1 MAHLAASWPDQ
12 VLCKENKR
20 KALEAQHKSWMC
32 QRDKALREQPTA
44 TASNATAP
52 DPHESSHEDD
62 ELHEELQEITAFLDG
77 VGCAIEND
85 NPRTAASAGDDDGD
99 EEASSFVDS
108 DEEVDDAA
116 FARYAAARRRQLSS
130 AVGDSG
136 DGRAVGDDD
145 AETSWA
151 TLGAATSAGEV
162 TSRLRFWHRPAN
174 QEDLTLGATS
184 RWSGQGTII
193 TGVRLWPAAVGLAS
207 VLERRSRAD
216 PTAFAGVQALE
227 LGAGVGVSGIVL
239 AELGARV
246 TLTDCFPPILALLR
260 RNVAQNAGGGLARRA
275 CVAHLAW
282 EHPDSLQMAPGSLD
296 LIVGSDL
303 IYGGPKNGALLLAAI
318 SELISLYGHPRTT
331 VLLAF
336 GCRCRGSDDHI
347 GFLRAAAE
355 RYEVVELEPDEA
367 MAEEKDM
374 DGVDIVELT
383 PSTAWRA
390 HGRA

>member
-1 MAHLAASWPDQ
+1 MAHMAASWPDQ

-20 KALEAQHKSWMC
+20 AALEAQHKSWMC
-32 QRDKALREQPTA
+32 QRDKALREQATA

-52 DPHESSHEDD
+52 EPDESHEDD

-77 VGCAIEND
+77 VGCAIED
-85 NPRTAASAGDDDGD
+85 DKPRAAASAGDDDGD
-99 EEASSFVDS
+99 GASSFVDS
-108 DEEVDDAA
+108 DEELDDAA

-130 AVGDSG
+130 AAGDSGG

-145 AETSWA
+145 AQTSWA
-151 TLGAATSAGEV
+151 TLGAASSTGVV

-184 RWSGQGTII
+184 RWSGDGTII

-216 PTAFAGVQALE
+216 PAVYAGVQALE

-275 CVAHLAW
+275 SVAHLAW
-282 EHPDSLQMAPGSLD
+282 EDPASLQMEPGSLD
-296 LIVGSDL
+296 LIIGSDL
-303 IYGGPKNGALLLAAI
+303 IYGGPKNGALLLSAI
-318 SELISLYGHPRTT
+318 GQLISLYGHPRTT

-336 GCRCRGSDDHI
+336 GCRCRGSDDHV

-355 RYEVVELEPDEA
+355 RYEVLELEPDETRHEA

-383 PSTAWRA
+383 PSAAWRP
-390 HGRA
+390 

>member
-77 VGCAIEND
+77 VGCAIENN

-151 TLGAATSAGEV
+151 TLGAAARGAKRPSWRCLSA
-162 TSRLRFWHRPAN
+162 A
-174 QEDLTLGATS
+174 
-184 RWSGQGTII
+184 
-193 TGVRLWPAAVGLAS
+193 PAA
-207 VLERRSRAD
+207 
-216 PTAFAGVQALE
+216 PQ
-227 LGAGVGVSGIVL
+227 GAPGS
-239 AELGARV
+239 
-246 TLTDCFPPILALLR
+246 
-260 RNVAQNAGGGLARRA
+260 A
-275 CVAHLAW
+275 CVARHSQRGRSGQWAPSHGLGCSAAAS
-282 EHPDSLQMAPGSLD
+282 PKSLPPKSPIPPPPLRPPRC
-296 LIVGSDL
+296 SDL
-303 IYGGPKNGALLLAAI
+303 GGRGDEPAALLAPPRQPGGFYLPNQAVI
-318 SELISLYGHPRTT
+318 HVSLVATPRVYTDYRT
-331 VLLAF
+331 SL
-336 GCRCRGSDDHI
+336 
-347 GFLRAAAE
+347 
-355 RYEVVELEPDEA
+355 
-367 MAEEKDM
+367 
-374 DGVDIVELT
+374 
-383 PSTAWRA
+383 
-390 HGRA
+390 

>member
-20 KALEAQHKSWMC
+20 KALDAQHKSWMC
-32 QRDKALREQPTA
+32 QRDKALQKAAA
-44 TASNATAP
+44 TTSDATAP
-52 DPHESSHEDD
+52 HDLHEDD
-62 ELHEELQEITAFLDG
+62 ELHEAELQDITSFLDG
-77 VGCAIEND
+77 VGCAIKEES
-85 NPRTAASAGDDDGD
+85 PRTAAGAADAD
-99 EEASSFVDS
+99 EVSSFVDS
-108 DEEVDDAA
+108 DEDLDDAA

-151 TLGAATSAGEV
+151 TLGAATSTGEV
-162 TSRLRFWHRPAN
+162 TSRLRFWHRAAN
-174 QEDLTLGATS
+174 LEDLTLGATS
-184 RWSGQGTII
+184 RWSGDGTII

-216 PTAFAGVQALE
+216 PTAFSGVRALE

-246 TLTDCFPPILALLR
+246 TLTDCFAPILALLR

-275 CVAHLAW
+275 SVAHLAW
-282 EHPDSLQMAPGSLD
+282 EQPGALEMEPGGLD

-303 IYGGPKNGALLLAAI
+303 VYGGPKNGALLLAAI
-318 SELISLYGHPRTT
+318 GQLISLYGHPRTT

-336 GCRCRGSDDHI
+336 GCRCRGSDDHTR
-347 GFLRAAAE
+347 FLRDAAE
-355 RYEVVELEPDEA
+355 RYEVLALEPDEA

-383 PSTAWRA
+383 PRSTWRP
-390 HGRA
+390 